1 MTRAHSPLSSQR
13 RLLAALR
20 EARDALKLTQKDVAE
35 ALEWSVSKLIRV
47 ENGSVGLSITD
58 LKALLLHYGITDRD
72 RVETYVEMARESKQ
86 PAWWDQYRRT
96 SSPVFVKFLGLE
108 ASAVRIRQF
117 QFRLVPALLQVPA
130 YTRSLVLRSSGDK
143 EKAERGVT
151 MRRTRQERL
160 ANQELEHY
168 FILDESVL
176 YRRVTEPDGW
186 REQLQH
192 LRDVA
197 ARPNVTI
204 QILPFK
210 AGVVPGMENSFVI
223 LELSDQVNDYALSLD
238 QPDQDA
244 LFDDSA
250 SVDKVN
256 EYTKL
261 FFGLEKAALPAEET
275 PEMIDKALR
284 RLEEG

>member
-1 MTRAHSPLSSQR
+1 M
-13 RLLAALR
+13 
-20 EARDALKLTQKDVAE
+20 AE